1 MVGRI
6 IKNYE
11 VRALLAESEMGAVYL
26 AENTLRDRSA
36 VLKLPRGPLVRDHAV
51 VERFLADATVART
64 LGHPNIAE
72 VIDAGRL
79 SDGAPYLMIELLD
92 GETLGARLE
101 KIGRL
106 PPADAVRIVGEA
118 AAALAVAH
126 DKYLVHGDLKPD
138 NVFLALD
145 PGALAGEKVK
155 LLDFAVAIL
164 HGQLGSSK
172 SSRSFAGSP
181 AYMAPEQCHDG
192 GGPIDHRAD
201 IYALGALLYHMVCG
215 VPPFVH
221 ASPMEV
227 FVMHV
232 LAPPTP
238 PRRHVPDLPPQ
249 LEAAILRALAKKP
262 ADRFASMGELR
273 AALGFGHQLALR
285 TPTPV
290 VLPMVPAVPAPRP
303 PASSSF
309 VRVSVTVAALAVI
322 GGALYW
328 TLTREEIGQTVAAKL
343 VLPAVNRVMARPTPD
358 AEAPLVVL
366 RLDADVVAPSGPAL
380 VHFQEEA
387 ARAAARENDV
397 PAAPAPPPA
406 PTQLPAKPAETAKPK
421 EPLPPEKPAPAAETA
436 AEREEPAAV
445 ASTDKET
452 RSGKI
457 VRRPGKQSNARAH
470 SARGRLATPTGPR
483 RQSSTT
489 TGTSRE
495 SSKERKRAGKWVEK
509 W

>member
-11 VRALLAESEMGAVYL
+11 VRALLEESELGAVYL

-36 VLKLPRGPLVRDHAV
+36 VLKVPRGPLVRDHAV
-51 VERFLADATVART
+51 VERFLADATVARS
-64 LGHPNIAE
+64 LGHPNVAE
-72 VIDAGRL
+72 VVDVGRL

-92 GETLGARLE
+92 GETLGSRLQ

-138 NVFLALD
+138 NVFLALE

-155 LLDFAVAIL
+155 LLDFAMAVL
-164 HGQLGSSK
+164 HGQLGPSK

-181 AYMAPEQCHDG
+181 AYTAPEQCHDG
-192 GGPIDHRAD
+192 GPVDHRAD
-201 IYALGALLYHMVCG
+201 IYAMGAILYHMVCG

-221 ASPMEV
+221 ASPLQV

-232 LAPPTP
+232 LTPPAP

-249 LEAAILRALAKKP
+249 LEAVILRALAKKP
-262 ADRFASMGELR
+262 ADRFASMGQLR
-273 AALGFGHQLALR
+273 EALGFGQQLALR

-290 VLPMVPAVPAPRP
+290 VLPMVPAAPASRPAP
-303 PASSSF
+303 SSPF
-309 VRVSVTVAALAVI
+309 VRVGVTLAGLAVI
-322 GGALYW
+322 GGALLW
-328 TLTREEIGQTVAAKL
+328 TLTREEIGQTAAAKL
-343 VLPAVNRVMARPTPD
+343 VLPTVNRMIARTPPD
-358 AEAPLVVL
+358 AEAPVVVV
-366 RLDADVVAPSGPAL
+366 RLDADVATPSGPAL

-387 ARAAARENDV
+387 ARAAARENDTQAAPV
-397 PAAPAPPPA
+397 PSPAASQP
-406 PTQLPAKPAETAKPK
+406 PAKPEETPKPK
-421 EPLPPEKPAPAAETA
+421 EPPPPEKPAPAAEGPPP
-436 AEREEPAAV
+436 ESQPAAV

-457 VRRPGKQSNARAH
+457 VRRPGKQSTARAH

-483 RQSSTT
+483 RQPAPTS
-489 TGTSRE
+489 GTSRE